1 MSDFHTYSSWGRTR
15 QPKNIAGAHKSV
27 MHGNGI
33 TLPTA
38 VPTLATDGHK
48 TENQRFI
55 HILVENTDNT
65 KNHQLTLWGFS
76 YASGKWGKIYDTSGS
91 QIQIDHLNQALNR
104 HYIFEIAGVDRVY
117 LQDSGVLGQQL
128 HADDQVYA
136 ATSTF

>member
-15 QPKNIAGAHKSV
+15 QPKNIAGPHKSV
-27 MHGNGI
+27 LHGNGT

-38 VPTLATDGHK
+38 EPTLATDGHK
-48 TENQRFI
+48 AENQRFI
-55 HILVENTDNT
+55 HILVDNTDNT

-91 QIQIDHLNQALNR
+91 QIEISRVTQALNKY
-104 HYIFEIAGVDRVY
+104 YIFEIAGVDRVY
-117 LQDSGVLGQQL
+117 LQDSGGGGNAL

-136 ATSTF
+136 AMSTF